1 MAILIDHRKIP
12 RFRIIKRLHDLIHR
26 RVDYDLG
33 RAETMNFDTWKRLYN
48 SGRNMIFRIL
58 SSKTIPSNTPRSST
72 TGKVL
77 RPLREMTF
85 TISPNVISGDTI
97 WKSFSI
103 TLSARSRGKHR
114 PILMVRQQLAF
125 LRQTHGVDA
134 MRLEHKD
141 RDIGTDRDDHQGRNK
156 SYPPVSSAI
165 KKTPVK
171 GGASPRT

>member
-33 RAETMNFDTWKRLYN
+33 RGGNHELRYMETIIQLRTEHDIPDIIQQDDTQQ
-48 SGRNMIFRIL
+48 
-58 SSKTIPSNTPRSST
+58 TPRSST

-103 TLSARSRGKHR
+103 TLSARSK
-114 PILMVRQQLAF
+114 
-125 LRQTHGVDA
+125 
-134 MRLEHKD
+134 
-141 RDIGTDRDDHQGRNK
+141 
-156 SYPPVSSAI
+156 VSTALSLWC
-165 KKTPVK
+165 VSN
-171 GGASPRT
+171 SPFCAKRME